1 MLAGRS
7 EEAVKQFK
15 EFGQITSD
23 KSVAYEYIAEVYMQ
37 DEMYEQAI
45 EYLKKQLKR
54 MLIMVTH
61 ITSWLCAITVWK
73 TTWLPLQR
81 CASSLLTTI
90 ATLCLISFRRVV
102 GTRGGVQG
110 SL

>member
-45 EYLKKQLKR
+45 EYLKK
-54 MLIMVTH
+54 
-61 ITSWLCAITVWK
+61 AIEENAHNGNAYYKLAV
-73 TTWLPLQR
+73 
-81 CASSLLTTI
+81 CYYSMEDNVAAI
-90 ATLCLISFRRVV
+90 ATLRKQLAYNDSDIMSHLF
-102 GTRGGVQG
+102 
-110 SL
+110 